1 MAFLLVCKRI
11 THTAAF
17 ISNLVLKLDL
27 GWKQT
32 LIANPWVI
40 GFQGEVQ
47 DFTCIKSGRKT
58 GEIPAAED
66 VSVQMLFVQPVSSQ
80 RVLGYFKVNS
90 VFVNCTVFSYCY
102 FRSS

>member
-17 ISNLVLKLDL
+17 ISNSVLKLDL
-27 GWKQT
+27 GWKQI

-47 DFTCIKSGRKT
+47 DFTCIKSGRKI
-58 GEIPAAED
+58 GEIPAAEN

-90 VFVNCTVFSYCY
+90 VFVNCAVFSYCY